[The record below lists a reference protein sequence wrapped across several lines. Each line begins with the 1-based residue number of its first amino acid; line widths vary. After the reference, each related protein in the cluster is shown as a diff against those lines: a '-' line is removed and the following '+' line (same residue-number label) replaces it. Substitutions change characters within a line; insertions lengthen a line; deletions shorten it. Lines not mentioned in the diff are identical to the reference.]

1 MARFIVLMILGYLI
15 YRFVKRLGA
24 APAAAH
30 PPPAASAIGYTPIAA
45 CALCGVHL
53 PIEDSVSAADGR
65 TFCCEAHSRQA
76 HVSGH

>member
-1 MARFIVLMILGYLI
+1 VARFVVLLILGYLI
-15 YRFVKRLGA
+15 YRFLKRVAASPA
-24 APAAAH
+24 APAQ
-30 PPPAASAIGYTPIAA
+30 PPKATPIGYTPIAA

-76 HVSGH
+76 HVPGR